1 MQMAVNH
8 MALQPKGE
16 CSDET
21 ACTSEKV
28 VLLILSIG
36 GSNIFFCWQVYES
49 FHNHPFETT

>member
-21 ACTSEKV
+21 ARTSEKV
-28 VLLILSIG
+28 FL
-36 GSNIFFCWQVYES
+36 
-49 FHNHPFETT
+49 